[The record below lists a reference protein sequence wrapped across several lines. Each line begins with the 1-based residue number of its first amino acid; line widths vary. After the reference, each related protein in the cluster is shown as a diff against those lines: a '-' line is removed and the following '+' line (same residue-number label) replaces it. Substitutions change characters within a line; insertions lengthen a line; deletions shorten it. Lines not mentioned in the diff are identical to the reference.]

1 MAGHVVLDMKSMLLF
16 AACLLAGPVIP
27 ETLEQRVADVLRLTP
42 LVDGHNDIPWTVRTR
57 FNNRLEDLDFGSD
70 LTRIE
75 VPTHTDIP
83 RLRRGQVGGQ
93 FWAVYVPI
101 QEYGGGSEYTQLV
114 IEQIDLVHR
123 MVDRYADTFELAYTA
138 ADVRR
143 IHASGKIAS
152 LIGIEGGHAINDSL
166 AVLRRMYQLG
176 ARYMTLTHSKGLR
189 WADSATDKV
198 RHNGLTAFGE
208 AVVREMN
215 RLGML
220 VDLSHVSPDT
230 MRDACR
236 VSEGPVI
243 FSHSSAYAVVPHQ
256 RNVPDDVLELVRENN
271 GVVMVTFYPAYVS
284 EATRRY
290 FIEATAELERL
301 QAEFSEEE
309 VRRRVQDWQQAHP
322 LPRPTLAQV
331 ADHIDYIRGVAGI
344 DHIGIGA
351 DYDGMPPGPVGLEDV
366 STYPALLVELLKRG
380 YSDHDIGK
388 IAGGNILRV
397 MRDVELVA
405 ERIAEQ
411 RLPLKVGTPDVD

>member
-1 MAGHVVLDMKSMLLF
+1 MKSTLLF
-16 AACLLAGPVIP
+16 AACLFVGLVIA
-27 ETLEQRVADVLRLTP
+27 ETFEQRVANVLRTTP
-42 LVDGHNDIPWTVRTR
+42 LIDGHNDIPWAMRTR
-57 FNNRLEDLDFGSD
+57 DTNRLDRIDLDAD
-70 LTRIE
+70 LTLIE
-75 VPTHTDIP
+75 VPTHTDIR

-93 FWAVYVPI
+93 FWSVYVPI
-101 QEYGGGSEYTQLV
+101 REYGGGSEHTQLV

-123 MVDRYADTFELAYTA
+123 MVDRYAETFELAYTA
-138 ADVRR
+138 ADIRR

-152 LIGIEGGHAINDSL
+152 LIGMEGGHAISDSL

-198 RHNGLTAFGE
+198 RHNGLTVFGE

-220 VDLSHVSPDT
+220 VDLSHVAPDT
-230 MRDACR
+230 MRDAIR
-236 VSEGPVI
+236 VSDAPII
-243 FSHSSAYAVVPHQ
+243 FSHSSAFALVPHQ
-256 RNVPDDVLELVRENN
+256 RNVPDDVLKLVGGNN
-271 GVVMVTFYPAYVS
+271 GIVMVTFYPSYVS

-290 FIEATAELERL
+290 FVEATAERERL

-309 VRRRVQDWQQAHP
+309 VRRRLQAWQQANP
-322 LPRPTLAQV
+322 SPRPTLAQV
-331 ADHIDYIRGVAGI
+331 ADHIDYIRDVAGI

-366 STYPALLVELLKRG
+366 STYPALLVELLKRN
-380 YSDHDIGK
+380 YSDNDIAK

-397 MRDVELVA
+397 MRDVELAA
-405 ERIAEQ
+405 ERIAKQ
-411 RLPLKVGTPDVD
+411 RPPSTVTIRDFD

>member
-1 MAGHVVLDMKSMLLF
+1 MKSALLV
-16 AACLLAGPVIP
+16 AACLFVGPVIA
-27 ETLEQRVADVLRLTP
+27 ETFEQRVAIVLRTTP
-42 LVDGHNDIPWTVRTR
+42 LIDGHNDIPWAMRTR
-57 FNNRLEDLDFGSD
+57 DTNRLDRIDLDAD

-93 FWAVYVPI
+93 FWSVYVPI
-101 QEYGGGSEYTQLV
+101 REYGGGSEHTQLV
-114 IEQIDLVHR
+114 IEQIDLVHL
-123 MVDRYADTFELAYTA
+123 MVDRYAETFELAYTA
-138 ADVRR
+138 ADIRR

-152 LIGIEGGHAINDSL
+152 LIGMEGGHAINDSL

-198 RHNGLTAFGE
+198 RHNGLTVFGE

-220 VDLSHVSPDT
+220 VDLSHVAADT
-230 MRDACR
+230 MRDAIR
-236 VSEGPVI
+236 VSEAPII
-243 FSHSSAYAVVPHQ
+243 FSHSSAFALVPHQ
-256 RNVPDDVLELVRENN
+256 RNVPDDVLKLVGGNN
-271 GVVMVTFYPAYVS
+271 GIVMVTFYPSYVS

-290 FIEATAELERL
+290 FVKAMVERERL
-301 QAEFSEEE
+301 QAEFSEGE
-309 VRRRVQDWQQAHP
+309 VRRRLQAWQQANP
-322 LPRPTLAQV
+322 SPRPTLAQV
-331 ADHIDYIRGVAGI
+331 ADHIDYIRDVAGI

-366 STYPALLVELLKRG
+366 STYPALLVELLKRS
-380 YSDHDIGK
+380 YSDNDIAK

-397 MRDVELVA
+397 MRDVELAA
-405 ERIAEQ
+405 ERIAKQ
-411 RLPLKVGTPDVD
+411 RPPSTVTIHDFD